1 MYLLCRF
8 FLFLISSKIKVS
20 LLMKRKIISNM
31 KKESQKNQND
41 SQEISEAS
49 SSVSQ
54 TFIYFIDSWKK
65 YFLFSG
71 RANRTMFWAFV
82 FFNIVIGSFIALV
95 VGRQG
100 AVVYFFLSFFPAWSA
115 AVRRLRD
122 AGQSGLWS
130 VIPILLFCGSAYFVH
145 TGSSALNTLFF
156 SLGFISSALLIFFL
170 CLKSETLK
178 SEKVTD

>member
-1 MYLLCRF
+1 M
-8 FLFLISSKIKVS
+8 
-20 LLMKRKIISNM
+20 SNM
-31 KKESQKNQND
+31 QKVNQKIQNN
-41 SQEISEAS
+41 SQEIWDAS

-54 TFIYFIDSWKK
+54 SFIYFVDSWKK

-100 AVVYFFLSFFPAWSA
+100 AIVYFFLSFFPAWAA
-115 AVRRLRD
+115 AVRRLHD

-130 VIPILLFCGSAYFVH
+130 VVPIILFAGAVYFIQTDSA
-145 TGSSALNTLFF
+145 ALVTLCF
-156 SLGFISSALLIFFL
+156 SLAFIFSALLVFFL
-170 CLKSETLK
+170 CLKGETLY
-178 SEKVTD
+178 EEDDAD